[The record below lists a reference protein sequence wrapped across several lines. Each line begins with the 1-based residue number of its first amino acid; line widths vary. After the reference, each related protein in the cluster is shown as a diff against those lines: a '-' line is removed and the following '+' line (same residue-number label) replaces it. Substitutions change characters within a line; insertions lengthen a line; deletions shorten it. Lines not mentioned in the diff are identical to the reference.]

1 MRTRALLAPA
11 LLVAAAAGVAS
22 AQQPAGTHVI
32 KAGKEIVWGP
42 APPVL
47 KAGAQFAVVAGDPGQ
62 PGPYVVRLKV
72 PAGYVIAPH
81 FHPTDEN
88 VTVISGQFMIGM
100 GDTFDPKSMKA
111 MPQGS
116 FTILPATMHHFAMA
130 KTACVVQIHG
140 MGPFGITYVNPSD
153 DPRNAPAA
161 AK

>member
-88 VTVISGQFMIGM
+88 VTVISGTFALGM
-100 GDTFDPKSMKA
+100 GDKLDAKA
-111 MPQGS
+111 AKD
-116 FTILPATMHHFAMA
+116 LPAGGFALMPAQMHHYAVA
-130 KTACVVQIHG
+130 RTAVVVQVHG
-140 MGPFGITYVNPSD
+140 TGPFQITYVNPAD
-153 DPRNAPAA
+153 DPSQ
-161 AK
+161 AKK

>member
-32 KAGKEIVWGP
+32 VAGREIVWGP

-88 VTVISGQFMIGM
+88 VTVISGTFALGM
-100 GDTFDPKSMKA
+100 GDKLDAKA
-111 MPQGS
+111 AKD
-116 FTILPATMHHFAMA
+116 LPAGGFALMPAQMHHYAVA
-130 KTACVVQIHG
+130 RTAVVVQVHG
-140 MGPFGITYVNPSD
+140 IGPFQITYVNPAD
-153 DPRNAPAA
+153 DPSQ
-161 AK
+161 AKK